1 MSFENEYK
9 RSQELEYRYAMPEV
23 SEEIKNTFTKIEYP
37 LVLGCGDDRGC
48 TDESAAAL
56 TALGLP
62 MDRAFARLFGGK
74 FGAANILAV
83 AATAQHGPDFVQ
95 HRLGTDFYALSEEL
109 SQRAKQHGVYMLTHS
124 AQSNEDN
131 PAQINRNSE
140 KAVGCARIAALGQV
154 NDIAANN
161 QLAIRVGEADAEA
174 IFGNLETTISF
185 PELAEKFA
193 QTSNLFYGDNPKS
206 FAIDRG
212 VIIKTNTQAMVLK
225 GSHARSEQAK
235 HVINLEWDELSDA
248 NEASARQIYYYNNDV
263 VVVAAAL
270 IKSYP
275 ELELDPNILI
285 NTMLLD
291 AAATR
296 TALAAG
302 DGTPDPQR
310 IESLRNGGGR
320 EALTYL
326 HSLN

>member
-56 TALGLP
+56 TELGLP

-83 AATAQHGPDFVQ
+83 AAAAQHGPDFVQ
-95 HRLGTDFYALSEEL
+95 RRLGTDFYALSEEL
-109 SQRAKQHGVYMLTHS
+109 SQRAKQHGVYMLAHS

-131 PAQINRNSE
+131 PAQININSE
-140 KAVGCARIAALGQV
+140 NAVGCARIAALGQV

-174 IFGNLETTISF
+174 IFGNLETTTSF

-193 QTSNLFYGDNPKS
+193 QTSNIFFGDNPKS
-206 FAIDRG
+206 FAIARDE
-212 VIIKTNTQAMVLK
+212 IIKTNTQAMVLK
-225 GSHARSEQAK
+225 GSHAPSEQAK

-248 NEASARQIYYYNNDV
+248 NEAAVRQIYYYNNDV

-302 DGTPDPQR
+302 DGAPDPQR
-310 IESLRNGGGR
+310 IESLRNGDGR
-320 EALTYL
+320 EALAYL
-326 HSLN
+326 YSLN